1 MQVPEIT
8 SSTDYLSASS
18 LLSAFALLSSASD
31 GTSRQ
36 RRAAPGRKTGI
47 FRMVQNILEVPVTSD
62 STLKVPLFL
71 FTHPLPFQ
79 VPVLFCPCFL
89 ILFCFVLPLWMP
101 PTVIFYGTCTSFLSF
116 FPANCHLAVKHLPLP
131 VICLKKSSSADRTF

>member
-36 RRAAPGRKTGI
+36 RRAAPGRKNGDLSDGTEYSRSSCNIRQYSGKYLCFFSPI
-47 FRMVQNILEVPVTSD
+47 RSRSRFRYFSVPVFD
-62 STLKVPLFL
+62 F
-71 FTHPLPFQ
+71 
-79 VPVLFCPCFL
+79 
-89 ILFCFVLPLWMP
+89 ILFCTAALMPL
-101 PTVIFYGTCTSFLSF
+101 TVIFYGTCTSFLSF